1 MIKHRILVLGASG
14 MLGNAVFRYFAQNST
29 HDVVGSIRSERTKQ
43 RLPDH
48 IQRFAIIGGSVDDPD
63 ALIRLLDEAEPTL
76 VINCVG
82 LIKQVDDGKN
92 PLTAIPINSILPHRL
107 AKLCSLV
114 GSRLVHLS
122 TDCVFSGNKGMY
134 VETDTP
140 DASDVYGRT
149 KLLGEV
155 DYPNAITLRT
165 SIIGHELDGANSLI
179 GWFLAQTEPV
189 KGFNKAVFSG
199 IPTVEIARII
209 SDCVIPNPELRGLY
223 HLSAEPIDKATLLR
237 LVAKAYGKDIEIH
250 DDDRLVIDRSLDST
264 RFRKATGFRP
274 LAWPDL
280 IKAMHQF
287 S

>member
-1 MIKHRILVLGASG
+1 MIKHKILVLGASG
-14 MLGNAVFRYFAQNST
+14 MLGNAVFRYFAQNTT
-29 HDVVGSIRSERTKQ
+29 HEVVGSIRSERTKQ
-43 RLPDH
+43 RLPPE
-48 IQRFAIIGGSVDDPD
+48 IQRFSIMGGSVDDPD
-63 ALIRLLDEAEPTL
+63 TLIRLLDEAEPTI

-82 LIKQVDDGKN
+82 LIKQIEDAKD

-122 TDCVFSGNKGMY
+122 TDCVFSGAKGMY

-165 SIIGHELDGANSLI
+165 SIIGHELGGSNSLI
-179 GWFLAQTEPV
+179 GWFLAQTGTV
-189 KGFNKAVFSG
+189 KGFNKAIFSG
-199 IPTVEIARII
+199 FPTVEIARII
-209 SDCVIPNPELRGLY
+209 SEHVMPNPELHGLY
-223 HLSAEPIDKATLLR
+223 HLSADPIDKATLLR
-237 LVAKAYGKDIEIH
+237 LVAKAYSKDIEIQ

-264 RFRKATGFRP
+264 RFREATGFLP
-274 LAWPDL
+274 QAWPDL